1 MPNVIE
7 FKILNDAELTKT
19 LGKLKTFKGDYP
31 KAAVTPAVLKSKL
44 KDWQNKQTPAAEAV
58 KLEKIAAIS
67 LKAADVAKIR
77 AINESSTPTAE
88 AVVTQKMDAGKL
100 VGTLFSSLSTL
111 EYTKM
116 ESEFKTR
123 MAAAGNAAAKA
134 KVQAEWNNVVKA
146 FQQAFSAAGLKNTG
160 ENELRKFSQE
170 LTQNKA
176 NFNAVVRIAN
186 SAAVV
191 PGGGDQVLTAQ
202 TVFKGGFVPVTGVL
216 IDPNAITT
224 SIAGLCSVPFKEGTF
239 TKHFSKSFNFTV
251 SLYVPCPKWSNP
263 FRWCWKNFTLA
274 GASLSVDVN
283 VGYRVTC
290 CGATAWGQA
299 AARACA
305 TVIGISVCAGCTATI
320 TGVAGVGRSTS
331 GSNCTYG
338 IGINAQLKCT
348 FAGITVLNLQA
359 PFGFN
364 VTGPCPPAG
373 LC

>member
-7 FKILNDAELTKT
+7 FKILNDVELTKT

-31 KAAVTPAVLKSKL
+31 KAAVTPVVLKSKL
-44 KDWQNKQTPAAEAV
+44 KDWQNKQAPVTEAV
-58 KLEKIAAIS
+58 KLEKISAIS
-67 LKAADVAKIR
+67 LKAADVARIR
-77 AINESSTPTAE
+77 AINESTTPTAE
-88 AVVTQKMDAGKL
+88 AVVGQKMDAGK
-100 VGTLFSSLSTL
+100 VIGTLFSSLSTL
-111 EYTKM
+111 EFTKM

-123 MAAAGNAAAKA
+123 MAGAGNAAAKA
-134 KVQAEWNNVVKA
+134 KVQAEWDTVVKA
-146 FQQAFSAAGLKNTG
+146 GSQLFASAGLKNIK
-160 ENELRKFSQE
+160 EADLSKFSRE
-170 LTQNKA
+170 LTQNKN

-186 SAAVV
+186 SGVAAT
-191 PGGGDQVLTAQ
+191 GAASEVLSAQ
-202 TVFKGGFVPVTGVL
+202 TVLKGGFVAVTGVL
-216 IDPNAITT
+216 IDNSLVTT
-224 SIAGLCSVPFKEGTF
+224 AIAGLCSVPFKEGTF
-239 TKHFSKSFNFTV
+239 TKHFSKSFSLTV
-251 SLYVPCPKWSNP
+251 RIPYWCPTWTNP
-263 FRWCWKNFTLA
+263 FRICHKNVTIA
-274 GASLSVDVN
+274 GASFSVDVN

-299 AARACA
+299 GAQACV
-305 TVIGISVCAGCTATI
+305 TVVGIKFCAGCTATI

>member
-100 VGTLFSSLSTL
+100 VGALFSSLSTL

-123 MAAAGNAAAKA
+123 MAGAGNAAAKA

-146 FQQAFSAAGLKNTG
+146 GSQLFAAAGLKNIKEADLG
-160 ENELRKFSQE
+160 KFSKE
-170 LTQNKA
+170 LTQNKS

-186 SAAVV
+186 SGVAVAGAAE
-191 PGGGDQVLTAQ
+191 VLSAQ
-202 TVFKGGFVPVTGVL
+202 TVLKGGFVPVTGVL
-216 IDPNAITT
+216 IDGNVISTA
-224 SIAGLCSVPFKEGTF
+224 IAGLCSVPFKEGTF
-239 TKHFSKSFNFTV
+239 TKHFSKSFSLTV
-251 SLYVPCPKWSNP
+251 RIPYWCPTWTNP
-263 FRWCWKNFTLA
+263 FRICHKNVTVA
-274 GASLSVDVN
+274 GASFSVDVS

-299 AARACA
+299 GAQACV
-305 TVIGISVCAGCTATI
+305 TVVGIKFCAGCTATI